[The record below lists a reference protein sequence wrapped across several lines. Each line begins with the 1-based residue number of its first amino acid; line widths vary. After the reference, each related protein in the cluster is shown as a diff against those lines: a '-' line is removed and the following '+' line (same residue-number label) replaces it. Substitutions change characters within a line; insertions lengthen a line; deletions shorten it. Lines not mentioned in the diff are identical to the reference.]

1 MRSMPAI
8 ATPFPVPRDDVIMRL
23 ASLALT
29 GIMFA
34 LASCG
39 SPEPEPA
46 PTPTPTV
53 AAPRTLVGADLD
65 LSTLG
70 ARIAGPQGSEVETV
84 LSARNRQVGTLVSYV
99 ACPAGVEECRPGEM
113 SEGTV
118 YTYVHAVTLA
128 EESESEDP
136 AEGPEVV
143 EAPPTL
149 FRTIRKATGFNQ
161 SIGYSTAEA
170 EAVLGDPDAIS
181 ISNDNGSLIWRVVRG
196 SGWKPGGTVTFWW
209 QSTLPPQGPA
219 EAYLF
224 EVDGNQVAATGP
236 FPPED
241 KPVEGAA
248 GS

>member
-1 MRSMPAI
+1 M
-8 ATPFPVPRDDVIMRL
+8 MRL
-23 ASLALT
+23 ASFALP

-39 SPEPEPA
+39 SPEPDPA
-46 PTPTPTV
+46 PTPTATIT
-53 AAPRTLVGADLD
+53 APRTLVGADLD

-70 ARIAGPQGSEVETV
+70 AKIAGPQGSEVETV
-84 LSARNRQVGTLVSYV
+84 LSARNRQIGTLVSYV
-99 ACPAGVEECRPGEM
+99 ACPAGVEECRLGEM
-113 SEGTV
+113 PEDTV

-128 EESESEDP
+128 EQNYGEE
-136 AEGPEVV
+136 AENGPETV

-149 FRTIRKATGFNQ
+149 FRTIRKAAGFNQ
-161 SIGYSTAEA
+161 SIGYSTADA

-209 QSTLPPQGPA
+209 QSTLPPQGPD

-241 KPVEGAA
+241 KPVEG
-248 GS
+248 SRN